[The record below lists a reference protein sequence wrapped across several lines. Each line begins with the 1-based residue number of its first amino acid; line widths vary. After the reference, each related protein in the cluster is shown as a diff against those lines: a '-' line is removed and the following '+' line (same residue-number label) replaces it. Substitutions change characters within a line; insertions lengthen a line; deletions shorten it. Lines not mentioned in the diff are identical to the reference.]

1 MVTINYIWAGIRAPP
16 PHTHTLLL
24 IPFKHT
30 LKILIV
36 CGDVKTVIDAATGV
50 GYLELGLRMGTLSG
64 HVYVAHYVVDSWN
77 NRVWSH
83 QVLRALGSSV
93 KIDPYW
99 RECQDH
105 WQPFEMKGK

>member
-36 CGDVKTVIDAATGV
+36 CGDVEMVIEAATGDS
-50 GYLELGLRMGTLSG
+50 YLELGLRMGTLSG
-64 HVYVAHYVVDSWN
+64 HVYMSHYVVDSWN
-77 NRVWSH
+77 N
-83 QVLRALGSSV
+83 
-93 KIDPYW
+93 
-99 RECQDH
+99 
-105 WQPFEMKGK
+105 